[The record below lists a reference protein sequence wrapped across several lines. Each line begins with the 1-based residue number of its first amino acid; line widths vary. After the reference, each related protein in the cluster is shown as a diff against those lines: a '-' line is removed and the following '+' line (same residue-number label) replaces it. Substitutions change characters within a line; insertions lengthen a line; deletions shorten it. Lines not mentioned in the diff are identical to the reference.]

1 MLSRFIGV
9 IAIVLA
15 LVLLVFG
22 PAAGAPTV
30 QKVTITLTD
39 FKFTPGTITLKAGV
53 EAEIVIVNKGK
64 VEHEFMVYPA
74 PKGKVA
80 DWDAHIMPNTYFQN
94 MGEIKGE
101 FEGTGAIA
109 GTSIF
114 EVEVKPGKT
123 AVLIFTPNRRGT
135 FEIGCHVEGHYEA
148 GMKAVFVV
156 R

>member
-1 MLSRFIGV
+1 MRRH
-9 IAIVLA
+9 IVAVMMILA
-15 LVLLVFG
+15 LVGMLFAF
-22 PAAGAPTV
+22 AAAAPKV

-39 FKFTPGTITLKAGV
+39 FKFTPSTITLQAGV
-53 EAEIVIVNKGK
+53 ETEIILINKGK

-74 PKGKVA
+74 VKGKVT
-80 DWDAHIMPNTYFQN
+80 DWDAHIMPNTYFKD

-148 GMKAVFVV
+148 GMKAVFIVK
-156 R
+156 

>member
-1 MLSRFIGV
+1 
-9 IAIVLA
+9 
-15 LVLLVFG
+15 
-22 PAAGAPTV
+22 
-30 QKVTITLTD
+30 
-39 FKFTPGTITLKAGV
+39 
-53 EAEIVIVNKGK
+53 
-64 VEHEFMVYPA
+64 
-74 PKGKVA
+74 VA
-80 DWDAHIMPNTYFQN
+80 DWDAHIMPNTYFQG

-148 GMKAVFVV
+148 GMKAVFIVK
-156 R
+156 